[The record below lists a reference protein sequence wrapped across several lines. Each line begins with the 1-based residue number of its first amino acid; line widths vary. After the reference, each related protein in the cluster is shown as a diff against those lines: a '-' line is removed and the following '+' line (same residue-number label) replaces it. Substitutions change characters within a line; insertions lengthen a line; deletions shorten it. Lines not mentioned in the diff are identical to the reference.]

1 MYLFD
6 TNICIA
12 LLKDKDLTLRNRL
25 QKSNPE
31 EFALCSIVKAELLY
45 GARHSQQIDHNLRK
59 LEDFFAPFISLGF
72 DDAAAQHYGII
83 RSILAKTG
91 QPIGSNDLLIASI
104 ALVNDATLITRN
116 HREFARVPGLRW
128 EEW

>member
-1 MYLFD
+1 MYLLD

-12 LLKDKDLTLRNRL
+12 LLKDKDSTLRSRL

-31 EFALCSIVKAELLY
+31 EFSLCSVVKAELLF
-45 GARHSQQIDHNLRK
+45 GARHSQKIDANLRK
-59 LEDFFAPFISLGF
+59 LEDFFAPFVSFGF

-83 RSILAKTG
+83 RSLLAKIG

-104 ALVNDATLITRN
+104 ALSNDATLITRN
-116 HREFARVPGLRW
+116 HREFVRVPGLRW